1 MAEEKRDG
9 DSVDWAPNPVNEQ
22 RAAPVRDGQPHSMS
36 EAEDWRKKPG
46 VMVGPQPSWEEVSAF
61 ARKQNII
68 QRAKD
73 AKKKA
78 AIDAHMK
85 KFTYSPE

>member
-1 MAEEKRDG
+1 MAEEKQD
-9 DSVDWAPNPVNEQ
+9 DKVDWAPNPVNEQ
-22 RAAPVRDGQPHSMS
+22 SAAPVRDGQPHSVP
-36 EAEDWRKKPG
+36 EAEKWRDNPI
-46 VMVGPQPSWEEVSAF
+46 VMFGPQPSWEEVSAN
-61 ARKQNII
+61 ARKQNRA
-68 QRAKD
+68 QRERE